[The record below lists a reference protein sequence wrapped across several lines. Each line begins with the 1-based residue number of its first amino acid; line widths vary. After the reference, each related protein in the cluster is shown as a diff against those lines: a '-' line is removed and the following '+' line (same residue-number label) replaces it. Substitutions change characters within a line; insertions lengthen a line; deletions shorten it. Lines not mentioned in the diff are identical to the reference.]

1 MCSFATNGCRTNASL
16 CCYQDCC
23 FVFFA
28 CLKQFMN
35 KNGKKI
41 KTTTKKKKARFVLF
55 FFSFS
60 FGPFLPCL
68 LSFLIRVLSHLSPS
82 ANAHHPWVC
91 GVQPIQPSGLQ
102 QLQAGRKP
110 RRKQQGNGRIHAKQ
124 RNPDT
129 ANLNPRPA
137 SLASQAGSVFNQ
149 SICFQG
155 EEKNPQ
161 LGRLSIAVDASINP
175 FMFFM
180 LLKIA
185 LSLPACFA
193 ELLV

>member
-1 MCSFATNGCRTNASL
+1 MLGKLRFFFLFFAALLFLTISSNLPLPPHSVCGFATNGCRTNASL
-16 CCYQDCC
+16 CCYRRLLLL
-23 FVFFA
+23 FFA
-28 CLKQFMN
+28 CLKQIMS
-35 KNGKKI
+35 KNKKI
-41 KTTTKKKKARFVLF
+41 ETKKRFIHF
-55 FFSFS
+55 FFS

-129 ANLNPRPA
+129 ANVNAKPA
-137 SLASQAGSVFNQ
+137 NLTSDLEDLFLVFR
-149 SICFQG
+149 FAFKG
-155 EEKNPQ
+155 EKKY
-161 LGRLSIAVDASINP
+161 G
-175 FMFFM
+175 
-180 LLKIA
+180 
-185 LSLPACFA
+185 
-193 ELLV
+193 